1 MTRDKVIEEI
11 KLSKREGR
19 SANLADAH
27 LFGEDLHGVDLYD
40 ADLTAS
46 DLHGANLHSAD
57 LYDANLTNADLGYAN
72 LRCAD
77 LRNANLTNADL
88 ACADL
93 GYANLADADLT
104 GANLAGAN
112 LRDVDLHATNLG
124 GANLRLA
131 ELGSTQVLQIGPIGS
146 RGDYLVAKLFNEGET
161 EIMTGCFIGT
171 LSEFRHDVLST
182 HADGSKYRKQYLSA
196 IGVID
201 EVFDLKS
208 IESSK

>member
-1 MTRDKVIEEI
+1 MTRDEVIEEI
-11 KLSKREGR
+11 ELSKREGR

-27 LFGEDLHGVDLYD
+27 LFGEDLHGVDL
-40 ADLTAS
+40 TAS
-46 DLHGANLHSAD
+46 DLHGANLHSAY

-93 GYANLADADLT
+93 GYANLADADL
-104 GANLAGAN
+104 AGAN
-112 LRDVDLHATNLG
+112 LRDVNLHATNLG
-124 GANLRLA
+124 CANLRLA